1 MADDPHGAESAVRP
15 SLKSKLIRDGIRE
28 AIASGETT
36 EAEQRPALAL
46 FDLVDRYGATPADP
60 GFKADFLGLGEVRVM
75 WGGDNA
81 VHHEAF
87 LALDVQRTTGVT
99 STEWRSIRDD
109 ELDQAARAGMLPR
122 VSSFPAAGS
131 DGTPVDLWVCNWE
144 VALRMALAGPWGA
157 EIKHNVSPA
166 LRLASRSVGITTRH
180 RLYGIDLNMDAPVPS
195 PEVAEHQVHAG
206 PFDALR
212 WDLP

>member
-1 MADDPHGAESAVRP
+1 MADDPHDAESAVRP
-15 SLKSKLIRDGIRE
+15 SLKSRLMRDAIRE

-36 EAEQRPALAL
+36 AAEQRSTLAF

-87 LALDVQRTTGVT
+87 LALDVQRATGVT
-99 STEWRSIRDD
+99 SAEWSSIRDD
-109 ELDQAARAGMLPR
+109 ELDQAARAGKLPR
-122 VSSFPAAGS
+122 VSSFPAAAS
-131 DGTPVDLWVCNWE
+131 EGTAVDLWVCNWE

-166 LRLASRSVGITTRH
+166 LRLASRSVGITSRTR
-180 RLYGIDLNMDAPVPS
+180 LLGIDLDMDAPTPS
-195 PEVAEHQVHAG
+195 CEVAAHQVHVG
-206 PFDALR
+206 PFDRLF